1 MAGLTSN
8 NDKHELFILFSR
20 GLCYGTLG
28 NDFHKLKNVVIAGS
42 PRNMVMAGSH
52 QKKIPVINIKHVR
65 FELRCVCGLFRVLF
79 GMCIKNAHFNVLL
92 QK

>member
-65 FELRCVCGLFRVLF
+65 FELRCLGL
-79 GMCIKNAHFNVLL
+79 
-92 QK
+92 